1 MGISNVTIE
10 NFIGEENDDFQRNLV
25 GVFSSNRTTPFL
37 NFLKMMKRKGSHY
50 PFIILNTERTNSPG
64 THWWSILN
72 IYPRKQLFLFDSYG
86 FLGFKAFIEQDD
98 CGLINKILYNT
109 KKFNK
114 NDNIVNL
121 VTVTFSG
128 ENYEKLSQNQITK
141 LISTAADL
149 FYLINEFAILNRIK
163 IEVILHIAD
172 DQLQNKTSNILV
184 GYFNFTSTKT
194 FSNHSKK
201 VK

>member
-1 MGISNVTIE
+1 
-10 NFIGEENDDFQRNLV
+10 
-25 GVFSSNRTTPFL
+25 
-37 NFLKMMKRKGSHY
+37 MMKRKGSHY
-50 PFIILNTERTNSPG
+50 PFIILNTDRANSLG
-64 THWWSILN
+64 IHWWSILN

-86 FLGFKAFIEQDD
+86 FLGFKAFVEQDD

-114 NDNIVNL
+114 KDNIVNL

-141 LISTAADL
+141 LVSTAADL

-172 DQLQNKTSNILV
+172 DQLQNKTSNTCEIFQLYFYKNLFKPLKKSKIINNNKLMKKTILTILTLLNEI
-184 GYFNFTSTKT
+184 FST
-194 FSNHSKK
+194 FDKK
-201 VK
+201 YEQVIEQFAK